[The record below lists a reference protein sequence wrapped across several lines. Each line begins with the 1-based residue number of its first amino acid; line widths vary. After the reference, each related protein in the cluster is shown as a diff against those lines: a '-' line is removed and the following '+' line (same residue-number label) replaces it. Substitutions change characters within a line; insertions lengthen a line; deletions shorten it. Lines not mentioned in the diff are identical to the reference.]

1 MNPDAQ
7 VVHNEPIEPNPFE
20 EAIEA
25 ERSITIV
32 VIGDSEAGKSSII
45 RTFKDNKFEEKY
57 VPTVLEV
64 YSGYINFKPNNED
77 TIRLKLTIHDTS
89 GDD

>member
-1 MNPDAQ
+1 MNPEAQ
-7 VVHNEPIEPNPFE
+7 VFHNEPIEPIIFE

-32 VIGDSEAGKSSII
+32 VIGDTDAGKSSII
-45 RTFKDNKFEEKY
+45 RTFIEKNFEEKCE
-57 VPTVLEV
+57 PTVLDV